1 MIKDYFIL
9 AVRNI
14 KKRRLRSWLTMTGI
28 FISIAAIF
36 VLVSLSLGLQG
47 AVKEQFRQL
56 GTDKIFIQP
65 KGQLGPPGSSSV
77 AAELTTKDVDVIKKV
92 SGVKEASFMVFGNAK
107 IEFNDKTRYY
117 LISGMDTENEK
128 ALEVLIESFG
138 LNADEGRLLEKGDTN
153 DVVIGSLYNNKELFG
168 KKINIR
174 DKIII
179 NDKEFRVVGI
189 AKSVGNPG
197 DDQNIY
203 MPYNTFQELF
213 NSGDR
218 IDFIYAQVNEGEN
231 IKEIAQRIEE
241 KLDNF
246 RDVNEKTR
254 DYSILTPEELL
265 SSFNTILQIITAF
278 LGGIAA
284 ISLLVGGIGIM
295 NTMYTSVLERT
306 KEIGV
311 MKAVGAQNKD
321 ILLIFLIESG
331 LLGLIG
337 GIIGVVLGFGIGKI
351 IEYIAINSLN
361 TTLLRINAPFWLI
374 FSCLAFAFL
383 IGAISGIIPAFQAS
397 KTNTV
402 DALRYE

>member
-1 MIKDYFIL
+1 MLKDYFIL

-138 LNADEGRLLEKGDTN
+138 LNADKGRLLEKGDTN

-213 NSGDR
+213 NSADR

-254 DYSILTPEELL
+254 DYSILTQEELL

-337 GIIGVVLGFGIGKI
+337 GIIGAGIG
-351 IEYIAINSLN
+351 LG
-361 TTLLRINAPFWLI
+361 
-374 FSCLAFAFL
+374 LAFGASFVANNAL
-383 IGAISGIIPAFQAS
+383 GTNILDVAISFPLIISAILFSLVVGIISGTFPAIQAS
-397 KTNTV
+397 KLSAV
-402 DALRYE
+402 DAIRS